1 MDCGT
6 SPEEVVI
13 DSAEFADLGR
23 GRSERGNAS
32 LELVLVVPVLML
44 LVIFVLWAGRG
55 GRAGLITDLAAGEAA
70 TVAALYSD
78 DDTPEAA
85 AERER
90 VVEQVLSARPGL
102 DFLCIGGARGRDYN
116 DVTSMT

>member
-1 MDCGT
+1 MDSGT
-6 SPEEVVI
+6 SPEEALI
-13 DSAEFADLGR
+13 DSAEFADLG
-23 GRSERGNAS
+23 GTRSERGNAS

-44 LVIFVLWAGRG
+44 LVVFVLWAGRG
-55 GRAGLITDLAAGEAA
+55 GRAGLVTDLAAGEAA

-78 DDTPEAA
+78 DPTDH

-102 DFLCIGGARGRDYN
+102 DYLCIDGARGRDYN
-116 DVTSMT
+116 DVDRMT